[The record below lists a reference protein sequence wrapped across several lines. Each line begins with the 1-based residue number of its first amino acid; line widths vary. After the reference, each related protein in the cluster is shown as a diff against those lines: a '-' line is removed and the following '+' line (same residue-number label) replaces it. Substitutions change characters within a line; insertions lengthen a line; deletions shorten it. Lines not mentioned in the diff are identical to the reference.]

1 MSRNGKRNL
10 SYEKR
15 KFDEVQNWYGTFW
28 HNYRTST
35 IWRICFFRRRNTR
48 TDSCFGST
56 SWLYQKYPWTL
67 NRWTKVTVQ
76 VIDVDEYSQKI
87 SLSLRTL
94 EDKVHSV
101 NHRRKNILRIRI
113 KIGFATLDKE
123 LPEWIDEAMDK
134 LLEK

>member
-1 MSRNGKRNL
+1 MKRGNL
-10 SYEKR
+10 MKYKIGMVLSGTITGLQPYGAFVSLDEETQGLIHVS
-15 KFDEVQNWYGTFW
+15 EVQAGFTKNIHGLLTV
-28 HNYRTST
+28 
-35 IWRICFFRRRNTR
+35 
-48 TDSCFGST
+48 G
-56 SWLYQKYPWTL
+56 Q
-67 NRWTKVTVQ
+67 KVTVQ

>member
-1 MSRNGKRNL
+1 MKYKIGMVL
-10 SYEKR
+10 SGTITGLQPYGAFVSLDEETQGLIHVS
-15 KFDEVQNWYGTFW
+15 EVQAGFTKNIHGLLTV
-28 HNYRTST
+28 
-35 IWRICFFRRRNTR
+35 
-48 TDSCFGST
+48 G
-56 SWLYQKYPWTL
+56 Q
-67 NRWTKVTVQ
+67 KVTVQ

>member
-1 MSRNGKRNL
+1 MF
-10 SYEKR
+10 R
-15 KFDEVQNWYGTFW
+15 KYK
-28 HNYRTST
+28 
-35 IWRICFFRRRNTR
+35 
-48 TDSCFGST
+48 
-56 SWLYQKYPWTL
+56 LALPKYPWTL

>member
-56 SWLYQKYPWTL
+56 SWLYQNIHGLLTVGQ
-67 NRWTKVTVQ
+67 KVTVQ

>member
-1 MSRNGKRNL
+1 M
-10 SYEKR
+10 
-15 KFDEVQNWYGTFW
+15 
-28 HNYRTST
+28 
-35 IWRICFFRRRNTR
+35 FR
-48 TDSCFGST
+48 ST
-56 SWLYQKYPWTL
+56 SWLYQNIHGLLTVGQ
-67 NRWTKVTVQ
+67 KVTVQ